1 MRNLSIRGLILSL
14 VLLSFTGLRSGTEAA
29 PAVQQV
35 GLAVPNLVSYWPLDE
50 TSGTAAVDAAGA
62 NDGTHMGNTLPTISA
77 TVAPVPVGNQR
88 SVLFDATIVNQRIE
102 VPDNNTLDITG
113 PLTLAC
119 WARVTANTVNQMGL
133 IEHWSGTDGTIN
145 GYFLRLGYRL
155 DAGTMTDQQEPKFA
169 IGNGTTQPEA
179 VAMGTYVP
187 LNTWFHIAGVFD
199 GTNLQVYLDA
209 ASLAT
214 TAAGGVSPTIAAS
227 PLHLGVDY
235 GANRLN
241 GHIDDPRIY
250 NRALSTNEINV
261 LMTGQPPVT
270 GFGAVAGP
278 GSATLNWTEPAA
290 VANVTV
296 TYTIQRSTDNL
307 NWTTITTGL
316 PYGTTSYVA
325 GGLVPGQNY
334 YFRIFVIT
342 VMESVPASAGPVV
355 PTVRVPSD
363 NDEGLWGD
371 KCSCG
376 SSIPV
381 APGALFG
388 AAAIASILLLA
399 LRRR

>member
-1 MRNLSIRGLILSL
+1 
-14 VLLSFTGLRSGTEAA
+14 
-29 PAVQQV
+29 
-35 GLAVPNLVSYWPLDE
+35 
-50 TSGTAAVDAAGA
+50 
-62 NDGTHMGNTLPTISA
+62 MGSTLPTIST

-88 SVLFDATIVNQRIE
+88 SVLFDATITNQRIE
-102 VPDNNTLDITG
+102 VPDSNTLDFTT
-113 PLTLAC
+113 PFTLSC
-119 WARVTANTVNQMGL
+119 WAYVTATTLNQMGL
-133 IEHWSGTDGTIN
+133 IEHWSDTGGPIN
-145 GYFLRLGYRL
+145 GYFIRFGNTG
-155 DAGTMTDQQEPKFA
+155 AMGTPPDSPYPIFS
-169 IGNGTTQPEA
+169 IGNGTTQLYAEDNS
-179 VAMGTYVP
+179 TVP
-187 LNTWFHIAGVFD
+187 ALDTWTHMAGVFD
-199 GTNLQVYLDA
+199 GTNIILYYNGA
-209 ASLAT
+209 ALAT
-214 TAAGGVSPTIAAS
+214 TPVGAVAPTAGAA

-241 GHIDDPRIY
+241 GNLDEARVY
-250 NRALSTNEINV
+250 NRALSANEINV

-278 GSATLNWTEPAA
+278 GSATLSWTEPAA

-307 NWTTITTGL
+307 NWTTIATGL

-355 PTVRVPSD
+355 PTVRIPSD